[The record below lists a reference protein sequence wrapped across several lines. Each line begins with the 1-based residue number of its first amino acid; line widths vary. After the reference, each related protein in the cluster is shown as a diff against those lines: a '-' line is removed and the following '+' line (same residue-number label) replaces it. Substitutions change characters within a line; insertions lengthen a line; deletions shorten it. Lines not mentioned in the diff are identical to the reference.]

1 MKIPHLRWLM
11 VSLIFLATVINYIDR
26 QTVSV
31 LKTAISTDLG
41 LSNADYAA
49 IQNSFLLMY
58 GISQMVS
65 GRLYDRIGTRLG
77 FVFSIVVW
85 SAAAVAHAFART
97 PGMFKL
103 FRGVLGFGEAGNW
116 PGAAKVVGEW
126 FPVKERALGM
136 GIFNTGAAVGSA
148 VSPPI
153 IAWLAIAYGWRFTF
167 IVTGLLGFGWL
178 ALWLLMFRVP
188 EKHPWIT
195 EAERAHILS
204 DRGGGGAGDIDWRPG
219 WGRLLTYRQTWAVVV
234 GRFITDPIWWLYIFW
249 LPSYFQEARGFS
261 LQQIGWSA
269 WLPFLC
275 AGVGA
280 LGGGWASGY
289 LIQRG
294 WSVDRARKTVMA
306 FGALLT
312 PAGILAMRAESP
324 YTALL
329 LMGLVLFGFQ
339 VWINNVQTLPSDFFP
354 KSAVASV
361 FGLGGTSAAI
371 ASVMYN
377 WGTGRVVDAMGYSPM
392 FVVAGILGPLG
403 LVATLLLAGAHRA
416 DRPIGAQA
424 VGPRTP
430 GLKTRGSHVTRQ
442 PRGRRRPPRLAGEAD
457 TVEG

>member
-1 MKIPHLRWLM
+1 
-11 VSLIFLATVINYIDR
+11 V
-26 QTVSV
+26 
-31 LKTAISTDLG
+31 
-41 LSNADYAA
+41 
-49 IQNSFLLMY
+49 
-58 GISQMVS
+58 
-65 GRLYDRIGTRLG
+65 
-77 FVFSIVVW
+77 
-85 SAAAVAHAFART
+85 
-97 PGMFKL
+97 

-136 GIFNTGAAVGSA
+136 GIFNTGAALGSA

-153 IAWLAIAYGWRFTF
+153 IAWLALAYGWRSTF

-178 ALWLLMFRVP
+178 ILWLLLFKVP

-204 DRGGGGAGDIDWRPG
+204 DREASATGDLDWKPG

-275 AGVGA
+275 AGIGA
-280 LGGGWASGY
+280 LGGGWASGF

-306 FGALLT
+306 CGALLT
-312 PAGILAMRAESP
+312 PAGILAMRAEDP
-324 YTALL
+324 YVALL

-339 VWINNVQTLPSDFFP
+339 VWINNLQTLPSDFFP

-377 WGTGRVVDAMGYSPM
+377 WGTGRVVDAMGYTPM

-403 LVATLLLAGAHRA
+403 LAATLLLAGRIAPLDRA
-416 DRPIGAQA
+416 ALQ
-424 VGPRTP
+424 
-430 GLKTRGSHVTRQ
+430 RQ
-442 PRGRRRPPRLAGEAD
+442 P
-457 TVEG
+457 